1 MLDTGSDVHVTPT
14 TDLGHEVGWHQP
26 EKKGLGGINGKEP
39 ARVCGVSGAV
49 ALAFR
54 NDVLGDYSTVVS
66 KVLHVPVAPHII
78 LSHTLLEDSLGWE
91 ILYRRGEVR
100 VPGGGIL
107 KIHHASGG

>member
-1 MLDTGSDVHVTPT
+1 MA
-14 TDLGHEVGWHQP
+14 
-26 EKKGLGGINGKEP
+26 P
-39 ARVCGVSGAV
+39 AREEGAGRDQREGACASVWCVGAV